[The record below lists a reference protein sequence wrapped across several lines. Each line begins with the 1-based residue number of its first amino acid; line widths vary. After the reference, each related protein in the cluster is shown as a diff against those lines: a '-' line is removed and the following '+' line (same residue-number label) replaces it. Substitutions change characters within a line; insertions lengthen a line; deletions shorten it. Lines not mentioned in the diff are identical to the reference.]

1 MKIIDVEQGTQEWQ
15 TVRRCKI
22 TGTKLEDVMG
32 TPLGRAQLIS
42 ELIAEEATEQTK
54 FVRPTEEME
63 RGTNEEEFAIKLFEG
78 QIGKKFA
85 RGGIWV
91 SDDFDFLAHSPDASL
106 TKKGKVIE
114 AVEVKNPDSKTAIF
128 NRLINLI
135 PVEETGLPKGRL
147 PFLGVPPDYKWQCVN
162 YFLVNPDLQRLHFLI
177 HDARF
182 IDPKA
187 KLYVVTIE
195 RDNKELQETLKQ
207 AQTALIDFRER
218 WVSWKEIILP
228 TEF

>member
-1 MKIIDVEQGTQEWQ
+1 MKIVDVEQGTQEWQ
-15 TVRRCKI
+15 TLRRCKI

-54 FVRPTEEME
+54 FIRPTEEME
-63 RGTNEEEFAIKLFEG
+63 RGTNEEEFAIKLFED
-78 QIGKKFA
+78 QSGKKFK
-85 RGGIWV
+85 RGGVWL
-91 SDDFDFLAHSPDASL
+91 SDEYDFLAHSPDGSL
-106 TKKGKVIE
+106 TKKGHVVE

-128 NRLINLI
+128 SRLVNLI

-162 YFLVNPDLQRLHFLI
+162 YFLVNPKLERLHFLI

-187 KLYVVTIE
+187 KLYVVTIDRE
-195 RDNKELQETLKQ
+195 NPELQEAVGQ
-207 AQTALIDFRER
+207 AKLAIEDFRSR
-218 WVSWKEIILP
+218 WVEWKEVILP

>member
-1 MKIIDVEQGTQEWQ
+1 MKIIDIEQGTMEWQ
-15 TVRRCKI
+15 VLRRCKI

-32 TPLGRAQLIS
+32 TNLTRAQLIS

-63 RGTNEEEFAIKLFEG
+63 RGTNEEEFAIKLFEE
-78 QIGKKFA
+78 QTGKKLT
-85 RGGIWV
+85 RGGMWL
-91 SDDFDFLAHSPDASL
+91 SDEYEFVAHSPDASL
-106 TKKGKVIE
+106 TKKGKVVE

-128 NRLINLI
+128 SRLVNLI

-162 YFLVNPDLQRLHFLI
+162 YFLVNPDLKRLYFLI

-195 RDNKELQETLKQ
+195 RENKELQEVLEQ
-207 AQTALIDFRER
+207 AKTALSAFRNQ
-218 WVSWKEIILP
+218 WMSWKEIILP

>member
-1 MKIIDVEQGTQEWQ
+1 MNIVDVEQGTQEWQ
-15 TVRRCKI
+15 NIRRCKV

-32 TPLGRAQLIS
+32 TSLARAQLIS

-54 FVRPTEEME
+54 FIRPTEEME
-63 RGTNEEEFAIKLFEG
+63 RGTNEEEFAIKLFER
-78 QIGKKFA
+78 QSGKKFK
-85 RGGIWV
+85 RGGVWI
-91 SDDFDFLAHSPDASL
+91 SDEYNFLAHSPDGSL
-106 TKKGKVIE
+106 SKKGVVTE

-128 NRLINLI
+128 SRLVNMI

-162 YFLVNPDLQRLHFLI
+162 YFLVNPKLERLHFLI

-195 RDNKELQETLKQ
+195 RDSKELVEAVAEAK
-207 AQTALIDFRER
+207 AALEIFRSQ
-218 WVSWKEIILP
+218 WVAWKEVILP

>member
-1 MKIIDVEQGTQEWQ
+1 MKVIDIEQGTMEWQ
-15 TVRRCKI
+15 TLRRCKI

-32 TPLGRAQLIS
+32 TPLARMQLTA

-63 RGTNEEEFAIKLFEG
+63 RGTNEEEFAIKLFEE
-78 QIGKKFA
+78 QTKRKFK
-85 RGGIWV
+85 RGGVWL
-91 SDDFDFLAHSPDASL
+91 SEEYDFLAHSPDASFSN
-106 TKKGKVIE
+106 KKGEITE

-128 NRLINLI
+128 SRLANMI
-135 PVEETGLPKGRL
+135 PQEETGLPKGRL

-162 YFLVNPDLQRLHFLI
+162 YFLVNPKLEKLHFLI

-187 KLYVVTIE
+187 KLYAVTVVRGPDI
-195 RDNKELQETLKQ
+195 QEAVEQ
-207 AQTALIDFRER
+207 AQQALIEFRAR
-218 WVSWKEIILP
+218 WVTWKEIILP

>member
-15 TVRRCKI
+15 ILRRCKI

-32 TPLGRAQLIS
+32 TPLARAQLIS

-63 RGTNEEEFAIKLFEG
+63 RGTNEEEFAIKLFEE
-78 QIGKKFA
+78 QTGKKFS
-85 RGGIWV
+85 RGGVWL
-91 SDDFDFLAHSPDASL
+91 SDKYDFLAHSPDGSL
-106 TKKGKVIE
+106 SKKGKVIE
-114 AVEVKNPDSKTAIF
+114 ATEVKNPDSKTAIF
-128 NRLINLI
+128 SRLVNLI
-135 PVEETGLPKGRL
+135 PAEETGLPKGRL

-162 YFLVNPDLQRLHFLI
+162 YFLVNPDLERLYFLI

-187 KLYVVTIE
+187 KLYVVTLE
-195 RDNKELQETLKQ
+195 RDMPELIEALEQ
-207 AQTALIDFRER
+207 ARMALGEFRDR
-218 WVSWKEIILP
+218 WVEWKEIILP

>member
-1 MKIIDVEQGTQEWQ
+1 MKVVDVEQGTMEWQ
-15 TVRRCKI
+15 MLRRCKI

-32 TPLGRAQLIS
+32 TRLAQAQLIS

-54 FVRPTEEME
+54 FTRPTEEME
-63 RGTNEEEFAIKLFEG
+63 RGTNEEEFAIKLFEE
-78 QIGKKFA
+78 QSGKKFK
-85 RGGIWV
+85 RGGVWL
-91 SDDFDFLAHSPDASL
+91 SEEFGFLAHSPDGSL
-106 TKKGKVIE
+106 TKKGKIIE

-128 NRLINLI
+128 SRLVNLI
-135 PVEETGLPKGRL
+135 PSEETGLPKGRL

-162 YFLVNPDLQRLHFLI
+162 YFLLNPDLERLHFLI

-195 RDNKELQETLKQ
+195 RESKELEEAIEQ
-207 AQTALIDFRER
+207 AKVGIEIFRSR
-218 WVSWKEIILP
+218 WLEWKEIILP
-228 TEF
+228 TDF